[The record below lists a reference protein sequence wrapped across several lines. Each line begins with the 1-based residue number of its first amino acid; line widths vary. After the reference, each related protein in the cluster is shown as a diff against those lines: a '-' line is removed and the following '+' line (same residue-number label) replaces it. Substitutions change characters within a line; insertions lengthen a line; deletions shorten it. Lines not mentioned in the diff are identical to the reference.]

1 VQRAKSGSAGCLAQV
16 EDELAR
22 VLGLSRVTVNRALAR
37 LSQAGAVELTPYG
50 ILIADRTRLNTFAAD

>member
-1 VQRAKSGSAGCLAQV
+1 
-16 EDELAR
+16 LAR